1 MLKRDMIRANKKVIE
16 DLQKEA
22 DVKFLLGDKAEW
34 LQALKK
40 VRRAEN
46 AMARDIER
54 MYWA

>member
-1 MLKRDMIRANKKVIE
+1 MIRANKKVIE
-16 DLQKEA
+16 DLQRDA
-22 DVKFLLGDKAEW
+22 DAKFILGNRTEW